1 MFCSSHHIANDGLS
15 VSLTS
20 CLRHRLNSNCPSMV
34 SLLLTICALWTCYTA
49 SLFRSYTDITPL
61 KIIAFPTS
69 LLELLK
75 SGGGK
80 WGILLSRR
88 RKCWWD
94 RRKVLFWVKET
105 KWEDCRS
112 SNQVFF
118 QKGKNFS
125 HNNTLWS
132 QLRYRNVA
140 CDILCVYVYMYTEV
154 HDVATNI
161 FLILAFNYEANR
173 NQEAGMHCV
182 GRKTLFHPLF
192 SSL

>member
-1 MFCSSHHIANDGLS
+1 MFCSSHRTANDGLS

-34 SLLLTICALWTCYTA
+34 SFLLTICALWTCYTA

-61 KIIAFPTS
+61 KIIVFPTPV
-69 LLELLK
+69 LELLT

-94 RRKVLFWVKET
+94 RGKVIFWVKQT
-105 KWEDCRS
+105 KGEDCTS

-125 HNNTLWS
+125 HNNTLWA
-132 QLRYRNVA
+132 QLRYRKRGMWYMV
-140 CDILCVYVYMYTEV
+140 CVCIYIYT
-154 HDVATNI
+154 
-161 FLILAFNYEANR
+161 YW
-173 NQEAGMHCV
+173 
-182 GRKTLFHPLF
+182 
-192 SSL
+192 SSWCSY